1 MKSLQQLYE
10 RRKVN
15 EKQLDR
21 QFNQGNCVKCNE
33 DCKKRMNLK
42 QVEKHT
48 TQRFRCLINHTCVF
62 SMVCVGACKYAHI
75 SFPSRPEK
83 RTINISRLLSR
94 SSSLI
99 STPSSSENVFI
110 MILLVFSLL
119 LSLTPCRTG
128 QFRHDL
134 DKIVYF
140 RRKAFLFLC

>member
-1 MKSLQQLYE
+1 M
-10 RRKVN
+10 
-15 EKQLDR
+15 DR

-99 STPSSSENVFI
+99 STPSSSENV
-110 MILLVFSLL
+110 LLRFHWCSHHCFYWHHVEPDIFVVSTTPNHLFLMKGFSVSLL
-119 LSLTPCRTG
+119 NFQWFFPT
-128 QFRHDL
+128 D
-134 DKIVYF
+134 
-140 RRKAFLFLC
+140 

>member
-1 MKSLQQLYE
+1 M
-10 RRKVN
+10 
-15 EKQLDR
+15 DR
-21 QFNQGNCVKCNE
+21 QFNQGNCAKCNE

-110 MILLVFSLL
+110 KISLVFSSLL
-119 LSLTPCRTG
+119 LLTPCRT
-128 QFRHDL
+128 RH
-134 DKIVYF
+134 F
-140 RRKAFLFLC
+140 RREYYSKSSISHERLFCFSAKFSMVFSN